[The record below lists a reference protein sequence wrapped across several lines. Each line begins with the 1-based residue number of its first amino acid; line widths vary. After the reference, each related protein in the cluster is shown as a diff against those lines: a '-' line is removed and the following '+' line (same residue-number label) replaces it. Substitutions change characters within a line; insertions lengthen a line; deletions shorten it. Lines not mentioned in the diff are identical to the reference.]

1 MSVLP
6 GTVLHFHRAVDSDQK
21 QKTKKKTNRNS
32 SLKKNLVDGLGVWG
46 KDSLKFQDILQ
57 SSKRSIFGNAGLGK

>member
-6 GTVLHFHRAVDSDQK
+6 GTVLHCHRAVDSDQK
-21 QKTKKKTNRNS
+21 KKTTKNRNS

-57 SSKRSIFGNAGLGK
+57 SSKRSIFGNASLGK

>member
-6 GTVLHFHRAVDSDQK
+6 GTMLHFHRAVDSDQK
-21 QKTKKKTNRNS
+21 KKRNC
-32 SLKKNLVDGLGVWG
+32 SLKKNLVDGLREKKK